1 MKKQYKKAR
10 SIRRNKSRRQNT
22 KKTYKRY
29 RRGGVAPPV
38 AIATNPQIIA
48 ISACITNAIN
58 RTGRDEG
65 NEGSWSCDFWVR
77 ENNTYKMKI
86 IGSTRRPTNEILIRD
101 FSEHLS
107 RKQSEINTCLRGIPL
122 SIYNLNI
129 SSISLHDTRRLLSET
144 RDEDDDYF
152 PDPDYNIDEESEFWN
167 QSIHR
172 LITFS
177 VRRAPVSRD

>member
-38 AIATNPQIIA
+38 AIATNPQIGT
-48 ISACITNAIN
+48 ISACITNVIN
-58 RTGRDEG
+58 RIGRDEV

-86 IGSTRRPTNEILIRD
+86 IGSTRPANEILISH
-101 FSEHLS
+101 FSQNISNKED
-107 RKQSEINTCLRGIPL
+107 EINTCLRGHMDDPL
-122 SIYNLNI
+122 SIYDLNI
-129 SSISLHDTRRLLSET
+129 SNISLYETYVLSET
-144 RDEDDDYF
+144 PGVYL
-152 PDPDYNIDEESEFWN
+152 DPEYNIDDEREFWD

-177 VRRAPVSRD
+177 VIPSPISRD